1 MHVFDEHC
9 SFAGM
14 RVLPAQCMQREVTT
28 LNTRRESSEKFF
40 AVAFDSLPVPH
51 LVSHYWREW
60 IRKGCSVSIFFFNL
74 SSNEKWLSESFATWL
89 LLRFT
94 IIIIFFNW
102 SRLLFGFGSCY
113 RFPEKKS
120 KYFRFYLDSC
130 VIWESSKINSF
141 CSSCITC
148 GNHVFWWQVLS
159 RPNSIGF
166 YRLIFFFRRNQCDYE
181 LYGSYGILEWVS
193 KSISKL
199 CAVENAAAS
208 TLPKRNFCLRFL
220 RYPIDFNIR
229 ITTSIDCL
237 CVNCPRQSSTIGIR
251 ANDWLL
257 SSMIFWNFEP
267 FQRYTIYSTFYGNS
281 YSRTTSFAISVH
293 FSSTYY
299 IHCRS

>member
-166 YRLIFFFRRNQCDYE
+166 YRLIFFFVETNVITSCMEVMEYWNEFRNQFQNFVPSKMPLLRLCRKE
-181 LYGSYGILEWVS
+181 TFVCVSYGI
-193 KSISKL
+193 
-199 CAVENAAAS
+199 
-208 TLPKRNFCLRFL
+208 
-220 RYPIDFNIR
+220 
-229 ITTSIDCL
+229 
-237 CVNCPRQSSTIGIR
+237 Q
-251 ANDWLL
+251 
-257 SSMIFWNFEP
+257 
-267 FQRYTIYSTFYGNS
+267 
-281 YSRTTSFAISVH
+281 
-293 FSSTYY
+293 
-299 IHCRS
+299 